1 MTYSYD
7 RQGNMLSDGRNRYA
21 YDDFGRLVSTVILL
35 YYTLMHVFFR
45 RKKEKASF
53 LIDKER
59 VSKELQEK
67 IRKEENKLR
76 KSVEFENG
84 MKKNNPWN
92 TIMRFN
98 KYYQKK
104 YGICII

>member
-45 RKKEKASF
+45 RKKEK
-53 LIDKER
+53 R
-59 VSKELQEK
+59 V
-67 IRKEENKLR
+67 
-76 KSVEFENG
+76 F
-84 MKKNNPWN
+84 
-92 TIMRFN
+92 
-98 KYYQKK
+98 
-104 YGICII
+104 